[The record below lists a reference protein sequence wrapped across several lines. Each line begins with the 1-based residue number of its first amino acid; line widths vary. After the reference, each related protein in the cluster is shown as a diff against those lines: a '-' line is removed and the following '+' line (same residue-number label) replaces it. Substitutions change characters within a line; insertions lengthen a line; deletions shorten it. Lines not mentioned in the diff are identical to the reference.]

1 MSAVHTLP
9 DAKAALQ
16 KKLDEYT
23 QFQWLA
29 LMPCWLPGVLNLVN
43 RTPTVPGREGYVLA
57 FRIGMF
63 VLGIAC
69 FTAMR
74 VKIGK
79 MKAELA
85 RLENP
90 LPEGEQYPPIPV
102 P

>member
-1 MSAVHTLP
+1 MSAVNSLP
-9 DAKAALQ
+9 DAKVALQ
-16 KKLDEYT
+16 KKIDEYS

-29 LMPCWLPGVLNLVN
+29 LMPCWLPGVLNVVN

-63 VLGIAC
+63 VLGIGC
-69 FTAMR
+69 FTYMR

-79 MKAELA
+79 MKAELV

-90 LPEGEQYPPIPV
+90 QPETEQHPPIPV

>member
-1 MSAVHTLP
+1 MSAVNSLP
-9 DAKAALQ
+9 NAKEVLQ
-16 KKLDEYT
+16 KKITEYT

-29 LMPCWLPGVLNLVN
+29 LMPCWLSGVLTAVN

-57 FRIGMF
+57 FRLGMF
-63 VLGIAC
+63 VLGIVC

-74 VKIGK
+74 IKIGK

-85 RLENP
+85 SLENP
-90 LPEGEQYPPIPV
+90 PLEVEQRPPIPA